1 MYRHLRHE
9 SPKHEYRIKL
19 SNNSEFMHKIMI
31 TGNAGSGKTT
41 FSYKLAKILNRKD
54 VINLDKIVWKPGW
67 ILVNKEEK
75 ELELTKITKMQTW
88 IVDGVS
94 ETIIEAADTIIFLD
108 YPRYVCYWRTFR
120 RNCKYIFKSR
130 PELPER
136 CPEILVIGKLIKIIW
151 NFPKIVKPDILIHIN
166 KNLQKKNIFYI
177 TNDSEL
183 KATIHKIKQS
193 NIQI

>member
-1 MYRHLRHE
+1 MRFLGIVV
-9 SPKHEYRIKL
+9 S
-19 SNNSEFMHKIMI
+19 FMHKILV

-41 FSYKLAKILNRKD
+41 LSYKLGKILNRKD

-67 ILVNKEEK
+67 VFVDQEQKES
-75 ELELTKITKMQTW
+75 ELTKITKMQTW

-94 ETIIEAADTIIFLD
+94 KTILEAADTIIFLD
-108 YPRYVCYWRTFR
+108 YPRYICYWRAFK

-136 CPEILVIGKLIKIIW
+136 CPEILVISKLIKIIW
-151 NFPKIVKPDILIHIN
+151 NFPGVAKPTILRHIN
-166 KNLQKKNIFYI
+166 ENLQKKNIFYI

-183 KATIHKIKQS
+183 EVALHKINKS
-193 NIQI
+193 NL